1 MKLPAI
7 KSIAEQFTLQ
17 QLQLAEDKLLNDET
31 PEINIPGDDEGE
43 QLTHVLAAIDILNRV
58 ANEGCDL
65 RTALRQFSER
75 VRNSI
80 S

>member
-7 KSIAEQFTLQ
+7 KSIVEQFTLQ
-17 QLQLAEDKLLNDET
+17 QLQQAEEKLLNEET
-31 PEINIPGDDEGE
+31 PEILIPGDEEGE
-43 QLTHVLAAIDILNRV
+43 QLTHVLAAIDILTRV

-65 RTALRQFSER
+65 RTAIRQFSER

>member
-17 QLQLAEDKLLNDET
+17 QLQQAEEKLLNEET
-31 PEINIPGDDEGE
+31 PDIDIPGDDDGE
-43 QLTHVLAAIDILNRV
+43 KLTHVLAAIDILNRV
-58 ANEGCDL
+58 AHEGCDL
-65 RTALRQFSER
+65 RTAIRQFSER